1 MGNNN
6 DKPLCSEYLRATNE
20 AVHEDLRTKC
30 LIKIKKYKALFDIR
44 SPFQTCTFQI
54 NSHLNLTEPDCLT
67 LLFTLQ
73 NPEFMR

>member
-30 LIKIKKYKALFDIR
+30 LIKIKKIQSAF
-44 SPFQTCTFQI
+44 
-54 NSHLNLTEPDCLT
+54 
-67 LLFTLQ
+67 
-73 NPEFMR
+73 